1 MSFDDDRNQHQKE
14 SHRDCRIDIIQQ
26 KHVIEI
32 VLYMSDHGVV
42 SENELRRNIIDSHKM
57 ISSRLDVLQA
67 MDVVDYCPPDPRQ
80 KGRKIR
86 RWHLT
91 DRGIRLADNF
101 RQTLDCL
108 PMWPEPG
115 CKKTTGSRHDD

>member
-14 SHRDCRIDIIQQ
+14 SHQDCRIDIVQL

-57 ISSRLDVLQA
+57 ISHRLDVLQA

-91 DRGIRLADNF
+91 DKGVRLAEHF
-101 RQTLDCL
+101 RQTLNCL
-108 PMWPEPG
+108 SMESESRCRG
-115 CKKTTGSRHDD
+115 TIGSKHDD